1 MLALLGT
8 LALSKQIR
16 KVNPTNNDA
25 SFDLEIV
32 DGTKHQRITKSGYYV
47 AFRRY
52 DDDGNP
58 QDFCRLSKSNN
69 YNCELANNYKVT
81 LQFPPDGDNQ
91 KIILFITNLAQRLV
105 EYDISVFAEFQDTEL
120 GMTLHDTAIETKST
134 DKYHMNVIKGI
145 MHRNQVKDP
154 DHIYIGKFNTNG
166 VAADNYP
173 YWIDPE
179 DKTSGSQVCVFS
191 WHGFVLSA
199 TPTELPFVVLPVNTY
214 KRPPVIYDRTFNS
227 FNQFPQEFDFKF
239 DVVSYEPGDITLNA
253 KYCPWALDQPTDFH
267 SDGSTNNNHS
277 YSIRINQD
285 QSIPGGKQCYIAAK
299 NSVGEQYLLKSI
311 DLEGQKPP
319 TFRVTESPKGK
330 NFEVAETIVVRGYAE
345 DEQKVIFHCTI
356 DGKYDQND
364 EVVTAPRGIKSFKI
378 NMKVPEL
385 ANGEH
390 TFKITAHDQ
399 IGKPAQTEEYKF
411 TIVSPTKP
419 KIDFVA
425 SSHPRVT
432 RNMTIVI
439 LGAVLDPDHN
449 QKVTITARWDSQNA
463 EPTNLYSYTSQGN
476 LEAFS
481 KWYTIPDQELTPG
494 KHSIFIQAV
503 DERNKLSQ
511 FREIVVFVVD
521 PNPLPANIGKI
532 IDTTNSL
539 KEGKSYFN
547 VNYRKGDDSAKAMSY
562 NDEGFYVGYRLYD
575 SRKLPRAD
583 TYLLERKDVNERENI
598 SIRCRKEYEEQSG
611 YLQVKFD
618 ITNKG
623 YFEQYIDFGVFVDSY
638 WGDTDQELQF
648 RKDGTGIVVSDEK
661 ANLYYTVF
669 TTYGNYPPAAV
680 HNIAPNITRPKTGEI
695 DVSNMTFFEPSEEDT
710 YLGSD
715 PMYSIGWIKQ
725 PLLAGE
731 TTTLVLTFAG
741 YDILRTP
748 SRITTEVVPAKDRY
762 TENQEVTLKFRI
774 KDENILENLT
784 YELEIPGMPKE
795 TVNFTV
801 GSDDKMI
808 EKKVRVGKGPSFDYS
823 ISVIDNQ
830 VHYPVR
836 AKRSLFVSNT
846 PIQLNIHKIDSQYLY
861 TDTIKING
869 TVSYTKPVHIK
880 YQFSPEGKVET
891 LGQFTSTING
901 EIHIPSEL
909 PTMYVQW
916 DLIVWAETVDG
927 GFMSENNFTA
937 KFFVFV
943 PDKPVL
949 VLAGISKKKARR
961 NDRILGYAYVTD
973 TQIGQYFMLKVKLG
987 KHGEYMPLRAP
998 YDKFQYDSVS
1008 IKDPVA
1014 FYWQVPETAVKGKTY
1029 DVYIKAFDSTG
1040 LESDNEIPCTLY
1052 IEY

>member
-8 LALSKQIR
+8 LAISKQIR
-16 KVNPTNNDA
+16 KVDPNNNDA

-32 DGTKHQRITKSGYYV
+32 DGNNHKRITKAGYYV

-69 YNCELANNYKVT
+69 YKCELTNNYNVR
-81 LQFPPDGDNQ
+81 LQFEPNGDNQ
-91 KIILFITNLAQRLV
+91 KIILFITNTAGKLV

-120 GMTLHDTAIETKST
+120 GMTLHDTAIESKSG

-145 MHRNQVKDP
+145 MHKQHCKDP
-154 DHIYIGKFNTNG
+154 DHIYIGKFKTTG
-166 VAADNYP
+166 VDPNDYP

-179 DKTSGSQVCVFS
+179 DKTTGNPVCVFS
-191 WHGFVLSA
+191 WHGFALKG
-199 TPTELPFVVLPVNTY
+199 TPTELAFVVSPVNTY

-227 FNQFPQEFDFKF
+227 FNQFPQEFDYNF
-239 DVVSYEPGDITLNA
+239 DIVSYEPGEITVSKFCLYSTNE
-253 KYCPWALDQPTDFH
+253 LTNFN
-267 SDGSTNNNHS
+267 SDGVNNINHS
-277 YSIRINQD
+277 YTLHIKQD
-285 QSIPGGKQCYIAAK
+285 PTVAGKSCYVMAK
-299 NSVGEQYLLKSI
+299 NSQGEQSSLKTI
-311 DLEGQKPP
+311 DLEGQQPP
-319 TFRVTESPKGK
+319 TFRVTESPKDK
-330 NFEVAETIVVRGYAE
+330 NFEIAETIVVRGYAE

-356 DGKYDQND
+356 DNKYDQNY

-378 NMKVPEL
+378 SMKVPEL

-390 TFKITAHDQ
+390 KFKITAHDQ
-399 IGKPAQTEEYKF
+399 IGKPAETKEFKF
-411 TIVSPTKP
+411 NIVPPTKP

-425 SSHPRVT
+425 SSRPRVT
-432 RNMTIVI
+432 RNMTIIIV
-439 LGAVLDPDHN
+439 GAVIDPDHGQRVN
-449 QKVTITARWDSQNA
+449 ITARWDRQDA
-463 EPTNLYSYTSQGN
+463 TPTNLYSYISQGN
-476 LEAFS
+476 LQAFS

-494 KHSIFIQAV
+494 KHRIFIQAF
-503 DERNKLSQ
+503 DESNKYSQ
-511 FREIVVFVVD
+511 FMEIVVFVVD

-532 IDTTNSL
+532 IDTTSSL

-547 VNYRKGDDSAKAMSY
+547 VNYRKGDENAKAMSY

-583 TYLLERKDVNERENI
+583 TYLLERKEVNERENI

-618 ITNKG
+618 ITNNG

-669 TTYGNYPPAAV
+669 TTYGDFPPATV

-748 SRITTEVVPAKDRY
+748 SRITTEVIPAKERY
-762 TENQEVTLKFRI
+762 AENQEVTLKIRI

-784 YELEIPGMPKE
+784 YELEMTGMPKE

-808 EKKVRVGKGPSFDYS
+808 EKKVRVGTGPSFDYS

-830 VHYPVR
+830 VHYPIRV
-836 AKRSLFVSNT
+836 KRSLFVSNT
-846 PIQLNIHKIDSQYLY
+846 PIQLNIHNIDSQYLY

-869 TVSYTKPVHIK
+869 TVSYPKPVNIK
-880 YQFSPEGKVET
+880 YQFGPEGKVET
-891 LGQFTSTING
+891 LGKYTTNING
-901 EIHIPSEL
+901 EIQIPAEL
-909 PTMYVQW
+909 PTRYVQW
-916 DLIVWAETVDG
+916 DLIVWAETDE
-927 GFMSENNFTA
+927 GFMSEKNFTA

-961 NDRILGYAYVTD
+961 NDRILGYAFVTD

-987 KHGEYMPLRAP
+987 KNGEYMPLKAP

-1014 FYWQVPETAVKGKTY
+1014 FYWQVPETAVRGKTY

-1040 LESDNEIPCTLY
+1040 LSSDNEIPCTLY